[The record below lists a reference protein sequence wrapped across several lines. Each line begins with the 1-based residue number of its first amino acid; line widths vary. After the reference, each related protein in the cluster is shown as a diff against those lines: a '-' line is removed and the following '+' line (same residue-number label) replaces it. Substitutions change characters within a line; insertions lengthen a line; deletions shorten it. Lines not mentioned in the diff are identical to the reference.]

1 MTISS
6 AIAAPDVKEAKR
18 IIVLGD
24 SITHAGDWVTN
35 FEAWLLSR
43 GANAEVINLGLPS
56 ETAADLTPTEQEET
70 HIKPY
75 GFPRPTISER
85 IGRILEKTKPDWVIA
100 CYGMNDGSSL
110 PQNDEGFAR
119 YCAAMETL
127 KSQLEKAGVQQIIF
141 MTPPIHDA
149 GPGKPQS
156 KHDEMLT
163 RFQ

>member
-24 SITHAGDWVTN
+24 SITYAGDWVTD

-56 ETAADLTPTEQEET
+56 ETAADLTPKEQEET

-127 KSQLEKAGVQQIIF
+127 KSQLEKAGVKQIIF
-141 MTPPIHDA
+141 LTPPIHDA
-149 GPGKPQS
+149 GPGKAAKQARRNA
-156 KHDEMLT
+156 DAL
-163 RFQ
+163 